1 MIAVF
6 QTVWGLVPT
15 AQAEDVRLE
24 VQAAMGGYAGII
36 LPDPGLSREVGLG
49 RARIGLI
56 AGVDPAEAR
65 FSMRGVRS
73 GGQAGYL
80 GVDGE
85 SVLAEIETAEA
96 VLRREDLQI
105 GRGELGSWRLGL
117 GLVGVEHV
125 AEGERR
131 WGMLSI
137 IGDLGRDLGWLD
149 RSDMG
154 GWLAWESAGR
164 RYGARL
170 ELTSGEGARQQERNE
185 GKDLALRLALR
196 PLAVPEAL
204 EFSLYLRDGS
214 TGVALARD
222 HRFGLRICGGVDRL
236 QASAEILQAW
246 GVDGDS
252 GRTPSALSGWVQAR
266 PLAPLL
272 LVGRADL
279 SDESLDGPEDHQIRT
294 LLGAGISSPLA
305 TGAQWSLIAGW
316 QREAWGAQAAPLPGS
331 DVTQF
336 DRLLISLDV
345 SLDVSLG
352 VPLGVPPGVPLDARS
367 QSVMP

>member
-1 MIAVF
+1 MIAALLAVS
-6 QTVWGLVPT
+6 WLVS
-15 AQAEDVRLE
+15 AAGAEEARLE
-24 VQAAMGGYAGII
+24 VQAAVGGQAGMV

-49 RARIGLI
+49 RARIGLV
-56 AGVDPAEAR
+56 AGADPAEIR
-65 FSMRGVRS
+65 FSARGLRS

-96 VLRREDLQI
+96 VLQRADLRI
-105 GRGELGSWRLGL
+105 GRAALGSWGLGL

-137 IGDLGRDLGWLD
+137 SGDAGRDLGWLD

-154 GWLAWESAGR
+154 GWLAWESAER

-196 PLAVPEAL
+196 PLEAPEAL

-214 TGVALARD
+214 TGVALSRD
-222 HRFGLRICGGVDRL
+222 HRFGLRICGGGERL
-236 QASAEILQAW
+236 QASAEILQTW
-246 GVDGDS
+246 GVDGESD
-252 GRTPSALSGWVQAR
+252 RTPSALSGWVLAR
-266 PLAPLL
+266 PVGPLL
-272 LVGRADL
+272 LAGRADL
-279 SDESLDGPEDHQIRT
+279 SDESLDRPADHRIRT
-294 LLGAGISSPLA
+294 LLGAGVGGPMA
-305 TGAQWSLIAGW
+305 TGARWSLIAGW
-316 QREAWGAQAAPLPGS
+316 QREAWGAQAASLPGS
-331 DVTQF
+331 DVTRL
-336 DRLLISLDV
+336 DRLLIALDV
-345 SLDVSLG
+345 SLDVSVDG
-352 VPLGVPPGVPLDARS
+352 HF